1 MLKRSLLLLA
11 FCACAGVAGAD
22 PAYVTDSLR
31 LGLYADADGGG
42 DPIET
47 LASGNAVEVLERNG
61 GYARVRT
68 AAGSEGWV
76 KAAYLVTKKPAL
88 ARVAELEA
96 EIDDLKNDVASARE
110 AQHAA
115 EEQIDKLNN
124 RAASSS
130 GSTEAL
136 QETVGTLRNENEAY
150 AERLEGYRR
159 TLPLQWVVAALVVV
173 LVGGFL
179 AGLWWLDS
187 LIRRRHGG
195 FRIY

>member
-1 MLKRSLLLLA
+1 MLERSLLILA
-11 FCACAGVAGAD
+11 FCACATVAIAD
-22 PAYVTDSLR
+22 SAYVTDSLR
-31 LGLYADADGGG
+31 LGLYADADGSG
-42 DPIET
+42 DPLES
-47 LASGNAVEVLERNG
+47 LVSGAAVEVLERDG

-68 AAGSEGWV
+68 ASGSEGWV

-96 EIDDLKNDVASARE
+96 EIDDLKNDVAAARE

-115 EEQIDKLNN
+115 EEQLNKLNN

-130 GSTEAL
+130 GSAEAL
-136 QETVGTLRNENEAY
+136 QDAVERLRNENKAY
-150 AERLEGYRR
+150 EDRLESYRR
-159 TLPLQWVVAALVVV
+159 TLPLQWVVPALLVVSIA
-173 LVGGFL
+173 GFL
-179 AGLWWLDS
+179 AGLWWLDA